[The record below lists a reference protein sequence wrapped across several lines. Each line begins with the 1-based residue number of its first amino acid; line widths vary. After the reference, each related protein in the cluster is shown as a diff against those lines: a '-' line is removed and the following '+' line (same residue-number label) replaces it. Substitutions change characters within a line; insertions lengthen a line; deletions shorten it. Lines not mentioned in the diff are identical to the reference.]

1 MLRRLRIALLALAA
15 AFTLSAAFAAPV
27 FAADTYTIDKNHS
40 DVSFTI
46 RHFASKV
53 RGRFADFSG
62 AIQADPAKPEASSV
76 TFSIKTGS
84 IDTNNADRD
93 NHLRSPDFFDAA
105 KNPEITFKSSKMVPK
120 GKDQYDVTG
129 TLTMRGIS
137 KEVTIPV
144 VYLGS
149 AKDPGGNDR
158 ASFELS
164 TKLNRKD
171 YGINWNKALDG
182 GGFMLSDDVDVT
194 ISLETVKKKPE
205 AAAAK

>member
-15 AFTLSAAFAAPV
+15 AFILSAASAAPV

-53 RGRFADFSG
+53 RGRFTDFSG
-62 AIQADPAKPEASSV
+62 AIQADPSKPEGSSV
-76 TFSIKTGS
+76 AFSIKTGS